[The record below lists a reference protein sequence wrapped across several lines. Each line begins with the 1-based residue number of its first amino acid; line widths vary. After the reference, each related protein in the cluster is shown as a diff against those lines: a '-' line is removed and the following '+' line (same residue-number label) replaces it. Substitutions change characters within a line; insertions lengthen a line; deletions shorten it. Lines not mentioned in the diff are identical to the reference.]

1 VIPGT
6 DLEALI
12 KTVGYVGLFVIVFAE
27 TGLLI
32 GFFLP
37 GDTLLITAG
46 LLAGR
51 NELELWVL
59 IPLLIVAA
67 VLGDASG
74 YQIGKHAGPRLF
86 NREDSRW
93 FHRRHLERAQDFY
106 DRHGGKTII
115 IARFLALIRT
125 FAPTIAGAARM
136 PYRKFVVFNVAGGVG
151 WVISMTVLGYWFGKK
166 VENLELFF
174 TAMVVIMVVV
184 SVAPAAFHLLRELAR
199 RRAAGA

>member
-1 VIPGT
+1 MPGV

-12 KTVGYVGLFVIVFAE
+12 RSIGYLGVFLIVFAE

-51 NELELWVL
+51 GELELAIL

-67 VLGDASG
+67 VLGDATG
-74 YQIGKHAGPRLF
+74 YQIGRHTGPRIF
-86 NREDSRW
+86 KREDSR
-93 FHRRHLERAQDFY
+93 FFKRRHLDRATEFY
-106 DRHGGKTII
+106 EKHGGKTII

-125 FAPTIAGAARM
+125 FAPTVAGAAGM
-136 PYRKFVVFNVAGGVG
+136 PYRRFFVFNLVGGAT
-151 WVISMTVLGYWFGKK
+151 WVPTMTILGFWFGKK
-166 VENLELFF
+166 VDNLELFF
-174 TAMVVIMVVV
+174 TGMIVIMVTV
-184 SVAPAAFHLLRELAR
+184 SLAPGIWHVYRERKTYLRR
-199 RRAAGA
+199 G